1 MQTQV
6 IRSRKK
12 IQEKYLKNKN
22 KGIKEHSIKA
32 ISAGTRC
39 INSKTTARKQCKAG
53 KRR

>member
-1 MQTQV
+1 MQTSNTEQKENT
-6 IRSRKK
+6 R
-12 IQEKYLKNKN
+12 KYLKNKK